1 MKRTVLVV
9 DDEPNM
15 QAVMRLILEEAGHR
29 VRLAASAEEALAHAA
44 DPALDVV
51 LTDLKMPGMGG
62 EALFARLR
70 ESRPDVPVIVVTA
83 HGSIRSAVQAIRDG
97 AADYLPKPFEP
108 EQLEIAVHNALR
120 LRDILRENAR
130 LKDAVVGSG
139 GARRLVGESPAAKR
153 LLEEIRR
160 VAPYKTSVLVTGES
174 GTGKE
179 LVARTI
185 HALSPRAA
193 RPWVAINCSAIP
205 RDLMESELFGYVKGA
220 FTGATA
226 NRPGRLEQAEG
237 GTLFLDEIGELDP
250 ALQAKLLRV
259 LQEREYSPVG
269 SNETRIADVRII
281 AASNRDLKAL
291 VRQGRF
297 REDLFYRLDVYN
309 IVVPPLRARK
319 EDIPFLAQAFLQELA
334 AETRK
339 PVTGL
344 APEVLERLQCYPWPG
359 NVRELRNVIE
369 RALLSCRGER
379 IGLEDLP
386 PALTGGD
393 PLPSAGTHA
402 AGVALEEEP
411 AAAEGSDGRFDL
423 DGWLA
428 ELERRAILRA
438 LEESG
443 GVQARAARRLGISER
458 SLWHR
463 IKKLGIRI
471 KRVAD

>member
-29 VRLAASAEEALAHAA
+29 VRLAARAPEALAEAA
-44 DPALDVV
+44 GDPALDVV

-62 EALFARLR
+62 EALFERLR
-70 ESRPDVPVIVVTA
+70 ELRPDVPVIVVTA
-83 HGSIRSAVQAIRDG
+83 HGSIRSAVQAIRAG

-130 LKDAVVGSG
+130 LKDAVGGG

-160 VAPYKTSVLVTGES
+160 VAPYKTNVLITGES

-185 HALSPRAA
+185 HALSPRAGG
-193 RPWVAINCSAIP
+193 PWVAINCSAIP

-226 NRPGRLEQAEG
+226 SRPGRLEQAEG
-237 GTLFLDEIGELDP
+237 GTLFLDEIGDLDL

-269 SNETRIADVRII
+269 SNETRTADVRIV
-281 AASNRDLKAL
+281 AASNRDLKSL

-309 IVVPPLRARK
+309 IVVPPLRDRK

-339 PVTGL
+339 PVAGF
-344 APEVLERLQCYPWPG
+344 APEVLERFQHYDWPG

-379 IGLEDLP
+379 ITVEDLP
-386 PALTGGD
+386 ASL
-393 PLPSAGTHA
+393 
-402 AGVALEEEP
+402 
-411 AAAEGSDGRFDL
+411 AAAVLPGGGTGLEGLQDVPDSAPAEGRFDL
-423 DGWLA
+423 DAWLA
-428 ELERRAILRA
+428 TLERRAILRA
-438 LEESG
+438 LEECG
-443 GVQARAARRLGISER
+443 GVQAKAARRLGISER

-463 IKKLGIRI
+463 IKKLGIRVQ
-471 KRVAD
+471 RVGS